1 MPLGDGNMLTLER
14 VGRQHSGIYQCE
26 AENGVRESAI
36 AEIILK
42 VLSNLHKK
50 FLSF

>member
-1 MPLGDGNMLTLER
+1 MPLGDGSMLTLER

-26 AENGVRESAI
+26 AENGVKREPAV

-42 VLSNLHKK
+42 VLSN
-50 FLSF
+50 